1 MKTHIG
7 LALMGAAILL
17 MSVGGAGPST
27 AADAVAEWDSI
38 KALPAPELKP
48 VTLDPAKVGVM
59 VMDFGEGNC
68 TPEIRPRCVWA
79 VPNVKTM
86 LDQARAKGMTIVFIR
101 TQAMKPEDFV
111 DAIAPMPNET
121 YLVGP
126 KEDKLW
132 ETGADKIFRD
142 KAIDTH
148 LLMGHQGNG
157 SVMVTAFG
165 AVMRG
170 FKVIVPVDTMP
181 AATAY
186 QEQFAIWAIANNP
199 AFRGLSTLTRSTM
212 VTWQ

>member
-1 MKTHIG
+1 MGRRIHGFSAGICA
-7 LALMGAAILL
+7 LALASLTFTGTAM
-17 MSVGGAGPST
+17 

-38 KALPAPELKP
+38 KALPPPELKA
-48 VTLDPAKVGVM
+48 VTLDPAKVGIM

-68 TPEIRPRCVWA
+68 TQEIRPRCVWA
-79 VPNVKTM
+79 VPNVKRV
-86 LDQARAKGMTIVFIR
+86 LDQARAKGMTIVFVR

-111 DAIAPMPNET
+111 DAVAPREGEP
-121 YLVGP
+121 YVVGT

-132 ETGADKIFRD
+132 ETGAEKIFRD
-142 KAIDTH
+142 KGIDT
-148 LLMGHQGNG
+148 LFLMGHQGNG

-165 AVMRG
+165 AAMRG

-212 VTWQ
+212 VSW